1 MSNKFTVHLDFMGE
15 QHVVGSLFFL
25 SRGNRE
31 SASFYYDEKWLQNPL
46 GFALQP
52 SLPFAMGSNNTEPG
66 EKLLGCFSDC
76 SPDRWGRTLMQRRE
90 SNLAKADKRQAR
102 TLLER
107 DYLLQVND
115 LVRQGG
121 IRFTAE
127 GSKQFLAPP
136 ETGLPS
142 LHNLRE
148 LLAAAR
154 NVSEKKETTDDLQ
167 LLFQP
172 GGSLGGARPK
182 ASVQNNNGKLL
193 IAKFPKNDD
202 EWDIPLWEYVSF
214 ELAKR
219 AGLRTPEAT
228 LEKIDNMNILLVSR
242 FDRMDGGGRIPFASA
257 MTLLAAHDGDRRSYL
272 EILDSVVK
280 L

>member
-1 MSNKFTVHLDFMGE
+1 MGP
-15 QHVVGSLFFL
+15 HSYAAP
-25 SRGNRE
+25 RI
-31 SASFYYDEKWLQNPL
+31 
-46 GFALQP
+46 
-52 SLPFAMGSNNTEPG
+52 
-66 EKLLGCFSDC
+66 
-76 SPDRWGRTLMQRRE
+76 
-90 SNLAKADKRQAR
+90 NLAKADKRQAR

-136 ETGLPS
+136 ETAYPACIIS
-142 LHNLRE
+142 VSF
-148 LLAAAR
+148 LAAAR
-154 NVSEKKETTDDLQ
+154 NVSEKKETTDDLRITFPTWG
-167 LLFQP
+167 L
-172 GGSLGGARPK
+172 LGGARPK

-219 AGLRTPEAT
+219 AGLRTRK
-228 LEKIDNMNILLVSR
+228 LHWK
-242 FDRMDGGGRIPFASA
+242 
-257 MTLLAAHDGDRRSYL
+257 RSTT
-272 EILDSVVK
+272 
-280 L
+280 